1 MKNLS
6 HNAMSAL
13 VDAVKR
19 EGHRLLGHDIDVT
32 LTVHKWDKTKVPV
45 HESKDEDDTL
55 STLPAQQS
63 AQESGSGTGDG
74 GRRFGS
80 KV

>member
-6 HNAMSAL
+6 RNAMEAL

-63 AQESGSGTGDG
+63 APASDG
-74 GRRFGS
+74 GDTQRNRGFGS
-80 KV
+80 KG